1 MTVITITGITII
13 TGQAMIINLPR
24 PGTNRRAITMN
35 RIKIIIP
42 ARTITAGTIT
52 TVRTMTTIAGIRM
65 QKMITGTERTNENRI

>member
-1 MTVITITGITII
+1 M
-13 TGQAMIINLPR
+13 
-24 PGTNRRAITMN
+24 NRRAITMN